1 MGRWLCDQRQAKRGT
16 GGKFKLYPEREA
28 LLQKLV
34 DEGKLMWIVK
44 NLYGAFQSKRY
55 IRKEDG
61 EIELLDNDEE
71 YDEDGAKTTS
81 DTEGDSEVDRR
92 NSKNSGNKPQKT
104 LLHLYNYNGEPIV
117 ESGIPC
123 TIENPGLNMW
133 KSSSG
138 SKTATYN
145 MVPQG
150 SFVHTIFYSLLNL
163 CLILY

>member
-55 IRKEDG
+55 VRKEDG
-61 EIELLDNDEE
+61 EITLLDNEE
-71 YDEDGAKTTS
+71 DYEEEAKANESEGESVGAKEDKSNT
-81 DTEGDSEVDRR
+81 
-92 NSKNSGNKPQKT
+92 T
-104 LLHLYNYNGEPIV
+104 LLHLYDKDVEPIV
-117 ESGIPC
+117 ETG
-123 TIENPGLNMW
+123 
-133 KSSSG
+133 G

-150 SFVHTIFYSLLNL
+150 MFLLYLHVSLLLNFIIFIL
-163 CLILY
+163 FYFTVLIFNC